1 MDEIDEIGLLRS
13 YIKSTVG
20 EIRLDN
26 LESLPHVVLIGIFRR
41 VYFDNSLM
49 EGLKIIQ
56 SSELKRYLKEKKEK
70 EAHKGD

>member
-1 MDEIDEIGLLRS
+1 MNKIDEIGLLRS
-13 YIKSTVG
+13 YVKSTIG

-41 VYFDNSLM
+41 IYFDNSLI

-56 SSELKRYLKEKKEK
+56 ASELEKYLKEVK
-70 EAHKGD
+70 

>member
-1 MDEIDEIGLLRS
+1 MNKIDEIGLLRS
-13 YIKSTVG
+13 HIKSTIG

-41 VYFDNSLM
+41 IYFDNSLI

-56 SSELKRYLKEKKEK
+56 ASELEKYLREVK
-70 EAHKGD
+70 

>member
-1 MDEIDEIGLLRS
+1 MNKIDEIGLLRS
-13 YIKSTVG
+13 HNKSTIG

-41 VYFDNSLM
+41 IYFDNNLI

-56 SSELKRYLKEKKEK
+56 ASELEKYLKEVK
-70 EAHKGD
+70 

>member
-13 YIKSTVG
+13 YIKCTIG

-41 VYFDNSLM
+41 IYFDNNLI

-56 SSELKRYLKEKKEK
+56 ASELEKYLKEVK
-70 EAHKGD
+70 

>member
-1 MDEIDEIGLLRS
+1 MNKIDEIGLLRS
-13 YIKSTVG
+13 HIKSTIG

-41 VYFDNSLM
+41 VYFDNNLI

-56 SSELKRYLKEKKEK
+56 ASELEKYLKEVK
-70 EAHKGD
+70 

>member
-1 MDEIDEIGLLRS
+1 MNKIDEIGLLRS
-13 YIKSTVG
+13 YIKSTIG

-41 VYFDNSLM
+41 IYFDNSLI

-56 SSELKRYLKEKKEK
+56 ASELEKYLKEVK
-70 EAHKGD
+70 

>member
-1 MDEIDEIGLLRS
+1 MNKIDEIGLLRS
-13 YIKSTVG
+13 HIKSTIG

-41 VYFDNSLM
+41 IYFDNNLI

-56 SSELKRYLKEKKEK
+56 ASELEKYLKEIK
-70 EAHKGD
+70 

>member
-1 MDEIDEIGLLRS
+1 MNKIDEIGLLRS
-13 YIKSTVG
+13 HIKSTIG

-41 VYFDNSLM
+41 IYFDNNLI

-56 SSELKRYLKEKKEK
+56 ASELEKYLKEVK
-70 EAHKGD
+70 

>member
-1 MDEIDEIGLLRS
+1 MNKIDEIGLLRS

-41 VYFDNSLM
+41 VYFDDSLIK
-49 EGLKIIQ
+49 GLKIIQ
-56 SSELKRYLKEKKEK
+56 SSELEKYLRDVK
-70 EAHKGD
+70 

>member
-1 MDEIDEIGLLRS
+1 MNKIDEIGLLRS
-13 YIKSTVG
+13 HNKSTIG

-41 VYFDNSLM
+41 IYFDNSLI

-56 SSELKRYLKEKKEK
+56 ASELEKYLKEVK
-70 EAHKGD
+70 

>member
-1 MDEIDEIGLLRS
+1 MDEMDEIGLLRS

-41 VYFDNSLM
+41 IYFDNSLI

-56 SSELKRYLKEKKEK
+56 ASELEKYLKEVK
-70 EAHKGD
+70 

>member
-1 MDEIDEIGLLRS
+1 MNKIDEIGLLRS
-13 YIKSTVG
+13 YIKYTVG

-41 VYFDNSLM
+41 IYFDNSLI

-56 SSELKRYLKEKKEK
+56 ASELEKYLKEVK
-70 EAHKGD
+70 

>member
-1 MDEIDEIGLLRS
+1 MNKIDEIGLLRS
-13 YIKSTVG
+13 HIKSTIG

-41 VYFDNSLM
+41 IYFDNSLI

-56 SSELKRYLKEKKEK
+56 ASELEKYLKEVK
-70 EAHKGD
+70 

>member
-13 YIKSTVG
+13 YIKYTVG

-41 VYFDNSLM
+41 IYFDNNLI

-56 SSELKRYLKEKKEK
+56 ASELEKYLKEVK
-70 EAHKGD
+70 

>member
-1 MDEIDEIGLLRS
+1 MNKIDEIGLLRS
-13 YIKSTVG
+13 YIKSTIG

-41 VYFDNSLM
+41 IYFDNNLI

-56 SSELKRYLKEKKEK
+56 ASELEKYLKEVK
-70 EAHKGD
+70 

>member
-20 EIRLDN
+20 ETRLDN

-41 VYFDNSLM
+41 IYFDDSLM
-49 EGLKIIQ
+49 EGLKIVL
-56 SSELKRYLKEKKEK
+56 SSELERYLNEK
-70 EAHKGD
+70 EVYKGD

>member
-13 YIKSTVG
+13 YIKYIVG

-41 VYFDNSLM
+41 IYFDDSLM
-49 EGLKIIQ
+49 EGLKIVL
-56 SSELKRYLKEKKEK
+56 SSELERYLKEKEVY
-70 EAHKGD
+70 KGD

>member
-1 MDEIDEIGLLRS
+1 MNKIDEIGLLRS

-41 VYFDNSLM
+41 IYFDNSLI

-56 SSELKRYLKEKKEK
+56 ASELEKYLREVK
-70 EAHKGD
+70 

>member
-13 YIKSTVG
+13 YIKYIVG

-41 VYFDNSLM
+41 IYFDDSLM
-49 EGLKIIQ
+49 EGLKIVL
-56 SSELKRYLKEKKEK
+56 SSELERYLNEK
-70 EAHKGD
+70 EVYKGD

>member
-13 YIKSTVG
+13 YIRSTIG

-41 VYFDNSLM
+41 IYFDNNLI

-56 SSELKRYLKEKKEK
+56 ASELEKYLKEVK
-70 EAHKGD
+70 

>member
-20 EIRLDN
+20 EVRLDN

-41 VYFDNSLM
+41 VYFDNNLI

-56 SSELKRYLKEKKEK
+56 ASELEKYLKEVK
-70 EAHKGD
+70 

>member
-41 VYFDNSLM
+41 VYFDNNLM

-56 SSELKRYLKEKKEK
+56 ASELKKYSEEKK
-70 EAHKGD
+70 AYRGD

>member
-41 VYFDNSLM
+41 IYFDNSLI

-56 SSELKRYLKEKKEK
+56 ASELEKYLKEVK
-70 EAHKGD
+70 